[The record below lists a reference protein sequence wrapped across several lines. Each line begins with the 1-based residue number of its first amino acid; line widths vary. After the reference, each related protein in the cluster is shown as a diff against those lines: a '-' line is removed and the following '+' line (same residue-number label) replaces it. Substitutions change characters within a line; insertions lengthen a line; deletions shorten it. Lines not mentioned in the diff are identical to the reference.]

1 MTSVLCYPCPTCLA
15 HLPVAH
21 RWNPWWILT
30 YLETQLSWQPFPF
43 VPHHPPGE
51 MGQIEA
57 GKYITGAVS
66 PVRKR
71 IIRRIEGKCSAISS
85 LDWCLKLPIHSFKG
99 TDSFKTQSFS
109 YVNKTWNVLGVDEHN
124 ISPKL
129 YFPFHIFLQ
138 ILKGMKSFLQILE
151 NHINVD
157 FSDFTFLSNEFSFL
171 FVLKLL
177 ARLEGRSSLKEM
189 EPILFADEDSPVQ
202 GKNTTLNKKCHECS
216 FIKEVFVYM
225 RSYVYCVHMLQV
237 RGDTG

>member
-1 MTSVLCYPCPTCLA
+1 
-15 HLPVAH
+15 
-21 RWNPWWILT
+21 
-30 YLETQLSWQPFPF
+30 
-43 VPHHPPGE
+43 
-51 MGQIEA
+51 
-57 GKYITGAVS
+57 
-66 PVRKR
+66 
-71 IIRRIEGKCSAISS
+71 
-85 LDWCLKLPIHSFKG
+85 
-99 TDSFKTQSFS
+99 
-109 YVNKTWNVLGVDEHN
+109 
-124 ISPKL
+124 
-129 YFPFHIFLQ
+129 
-138 ILKGMKSFLQILE
+138 MKSFLQILE